1 MNSFEHLETRVVLW
15 HRDRNLIEGSTDA
28 AQHTKLVEEVKE
40 LETNIL
46 LSQPVVDDIGDCL
59 VVLINIAERNG
70 LSLLDCLSHA
80 YEDIKDRKG
89 KMVDGV
95 FVKERVLSDSD
106 DEYLKGFRVGSGETL
121 EELTSYDKGLRAGL
135 LHKQGKMVDGVFV
148 KERVLSSSD
157 DEYLKGFRVGS
168 GETLEE
174 LTSYDK
180 GLRAG
185 LLHKQGGKA

>member
-1 MNSFEHLETRVVLW
+1 MNSLEQLEMRVVLW

-46 LSQPVVDDIGDCL
+46 LSQPVVDDIGDCM

-70 LSLLDCLSHA
+70 LSLFACLSHA
-80 YEDIKDRKG
+80 YNDIKDRKG

-95 FVKERVLSDSD
+95 FVKERVDQSVHLSDSD
-106 DEYLKGFRVGSGETL
+106 GDYLRGFGVGSGEAP
-121 EELTSYDKGLRAGL
+121 EA
-135 LHKQGKMVDGVFV
+135 
-148 KERVLSSSD
+148 
-157 DEYLKGFRVGS
+157 
-168 GETLEE
+168 

-185 LLHKQGGKA
+185 LLHKQGGKS

>member
-1 MNSFEHLETRVVLW
+1 MNSLEQLEMRVVLW
-15 HRDRNLIEGSTDA
+15 HRDRNLIAGSTDA

-70 LSLLDCLSHA
+70 LSLFDCLNHA

-95 FVKERVLSDSD
+95 FVKERIDESLSLSTSGD
-106 DEYLKGFRVGSGETL
+106 DYLRGFREGSGETL
-121 EELTSYDKGLRAGL
+121 EELTSY
-135 LHKQGKMVDGVFV
+135 
-148 KERVLSSSD
+148 E
-157 DEYLKGFRVGS
+157 
-168 GETLEE
+168 
-174 LTSYDK
+174 K

-185 LLHKQGGKA
+185 LLHKQGGRV

>member
-1 MNSFEHLETRVVLW
+1 MNSLEQLEMRVVLW

-70 LSLLDCLSHA
+70 LSLFDCLSHA

-89 KMVDGV
+89 RMVDGV
-95 FVKERVLSDSD
+95 FVKERPVSDSD
-106 DEYLKGFRVGSGETL
+106 GEYLKGFGVGSGEAA
-121 EELTSYDKGLRAGL
+121 EALTSFEKGFTAGL
-135 LHKQGKMVDGVFV
+135 LH
-148 KERVLSSSD
+148 R
-157 DEYLKGFRVGS
+157 
-168 GETLEE
+168 
-174 LTSYDK
+174 
-180 GLRAG
+180 
-185 LLHKQGGKA
+185 QGGKL

>member
-1 MNSFEHLETRVVLW
+1 MSSLEQLEMRVVLW
-15 HRDRNLIEGSTDA
+15 HRDRNLIAGSTDA

-46 LSQPVVDDIGDCL
+46 LSQPVIDDIGDCL

-95 FVKERVLSDSD
+95 FVKERV
-106 DEYLKGFRVGSGETL
+106 DESKPLNNDEKNFLRGFEDGKRADLNG
-121 EELTSYDKGLRAGL
+121 LTSYEKGIRAGL
-135 LHKQGKMVDGVFV
+135 LHKQGVA
-148 KERVLSSSD
+148 L
-157 DEYLKGFRVGS
+157 
-168 GETLEE
+168 
-174 LTSYDK
+174 
-180 GLRAG
+180 
-185 LLHKQGGKA
+185 

>member
-1 MNSFEHLETRVVLW
+1 MNSLEQLEMQVVLW

-46 LSQPVVDDIGDCL
+46 LSQPVIDDIGDCM

-80 YEDIKDRKG
+80 YNDIKDRKG

-95 FVKERVLSDSD
+95 FVKERIDQSTSEVSTEQKDIV
-106 DEYLKGFRVGSGETL
+106 YRMGFNDGRKHVARGNISEEFGHHSLTYNSG
-121 EELTSYDKGLRAGL
+121 YNAGL
-135 LHKQGKMVDGVFV
+135 IHEHGG
-148 KERVLSSSD
+148 
-157 DEYLKGFRVGS
+157 
-168 GETLEE
+168 
-174 LTSYDK
+174 
-180 GLRAG
+180 RA
-185 LLHKQGGKA
+185 

>member
-1 MNSFEHLETRVVLW
+1 MNSLEQLEMRVVLW
-15 HRDRNLIEGSTDA
+15 HRDRNLIAGSTDA

-70 LSLLDCLSHA
+70 LSLFDCLNHA

-89 KMVDGV
+89 KMVGGV
-95 FVKERVLSDSD
+95 FVKERIDESLSLSTSGD
-106 DEYLKGFRVGSGETL
+106 DYLRGFREGSGETL
-121 EELTSYDKGLRAGL
+121 EELTSY
-135 LHKQGKMVDGVFV
+135 
-148 KERVLSSSD
+148 E
-157 DEYLKGFRVGS
+157 
-168 GETLEE
+168 
-174 LTSYDK
+174 K

-185 LLHKQGGKA
+185 LLHKQGGRV

>member
-1 MNSFEHLETRVVLW
+1 MNSLEQLEMRVVLW

-46 LSQPVVDDIGDCL
+46 LSQPVIDDIGDCL

-70 LSLLDCLSHA
+70 LSLFDCLSHA

-95 FVKERVLSDSD
+95 FVKERTVSSSEG
-106 DEYLKGFRVGSGETL
+106 EYLKGFGVGSGEAP
-121 EELTSYDKGLRAGL
+121 ESRTSFAKGFVAGL
-135 LHKQGKMVDGVFV
+135 MHKQGS
-148 KERVLSSSD
+148 RV
-157 DEYLKGFRVGS
+157 
-168 GETLEE
+168 
-174 LTSYDK
+174 
-180 GLRAG
+180 
-185 LLHKQGGKA
+185 

>member
-1 MNSFEHLETRVVLW
+1 MSSLEQLEMRVVLW
-15 HRDRNLIEGSTDA
+15 HRDRNLIAGSTDA

-70 LSLLDCLSHA
+70 LSLFDCLNHA

-95 FVKERVLSDSD
+95 FVKERIDESLSLSTSGD
-106 DEYLKGFRVGSGETL
+106 DYLRGFREGSGETL
-121 EELTSYDKGLRAGL
+121 EELTSY
-135 LHKQGKMVDGVFV
+135 
-148 KERVLSSSD
+148 E
-157 DEYLKGFRVGS
+157 
-168 GETLEE
+168 
-174 LTSYDK
+174 K

-185 LLHKQGGKA
+185 LLHKQGGRV

>member
-1 MNSFEHLETRVVLW
+1 MDLNRLEQMVILW

-46 LSQPVVDDIGDCL
+46 LSQPVIDDIGDCM

-70 LSLLDCLSHA
+70 LSLFDCLSHA

-95 FVKERVLSDSD
+95 FVKERIDESVSLSDS
-106 DEYLKGFRVGSGETL
+106 DEYLKGFGVGSGEAA
-121 EELTSYDKGLRAGL
+121 EALTSFERGFTAGL
-135 LHKQGKMVDGVFV
+135 LH
-148 KERVLSSSD
+148 R
-157 DEYLKGFRVGS
+157 
-168 GETLEE
+168 
-174 LTSYDK
+174 
-180 GLRAG
+180 
-185 LLHKQGGKA
+185 HGGRL

>member
-1 MNSFEHLETRVVLW
+1 MNSLEQLEMRVILW

-46 LSQPVVDDIGDCL
+46 LSQPVIDDIGDCM

-70 LSLLDCLSHA
+70 LSLFDCLSHA

-95 FVKERVLSDSD
+95 FVKERPVSDSD
-106 DEYLKGFRVGSGETL
+106 GEYLKGFGVGSGEAA
-121 EELTSYDKGLRAGL
+121 EALTSFEKGFTAGL
-135 LHKQGKMVDGVFV
+135 LH
-148 KERVLSSSD
+148 R
-157 DEYLKGFRVGS
+157 
-168 GETLEE
+168 
-174 LTSYDK
+174 
-180 GLRAG
+180 
-185 LLHKQGGKA
+185 QGGKL